1 MKLASMLTNVNKA
14 MNWKVLAVI
23 AGLLLSTNLIA
34 CSTSQTVPADAMK
47 GDSMKKDGDAMKG
60 DSMKKDGDAMKG
72 DSMKKDGDAMKG
84 DSMKKDGDAMKGD
97 SMKKDGDKQKSPSP
111 TASNKP

>member
-1 MKLASMLTNVNKA
+1 MKLASILTNVNKA
-14 MNWKVLAVI
+14 MNWKVFAVI
-23 AGLLLSTNLIA
+23 AGIILSANLTA
-34 CSTSQTVPADAMK
+34 CSTSQTVPD
-47 GDSMKKDGDAMKG
+47 
-60 DSMKKDGDAMKG
+60 
-72 DSMKKDGDAMKG
+72 DAMKG

>member
-1 MKLASMLTNVNKA
+1 MKLASILTNVNKA

-23 AGLLLSTNLIA
+23 AGIILSANLTA

-72 DSMKKDGDAMKG
+72 DSMKKDD
-84 DSMKKDGDAMKGD
+84 
-97 SMKKDGDKQKSPSP
+97 DKQKSPSP